1 MDLLPSNLNHHTR
14 VVVHGGNEAAMD
26 YYSAETEA
34 LGFMLS
40 WDMLLDNG
48 IILQA
53 WHGYHSSYNGCSD
66 RCLAT
71 SHWLHG
77 LVYGPFSQQLKE
89 TGQRWKYHTHLF
101 TYI

>member
-1 MDLLPSNLNHHTR
+1 MQKSRQETVLFEITWTYFHQTFNHHTR
-14 VVVHGGNEAAMD
+14 VVVHGGNEAAMN

-77 LVYGPFSQQLKE
+77 LVYGPFS
-89 TGQRWKYHTHLF
+89 
-101 TYI
+101 